1 MLSRALLLGTAA
13 SVLVWAGA
21 AMAQTGSVTTG
32 GSAAGGATVGGT
44 AEVGTAGSAAG
55 GAVVDGTGAGA
66 MTQAAPT
73 QLLPQGGVGTGD
85 IQRSLSGLPQQGG
98 TGSALETAGS
108 AIADVGDDTGPVVA
122 TPTPMNAPS
131 TLSGSSGTAVLTPT
145 PLNAPGVGSS
155 AVPPLTG
162 TAVPALGVG
171 TGSGVAPEEPGP
183 ANSIQR
189 RLIREGFVRFDGQI
203 LSAREASRLQQQRL
217 SQQQTQAAAGAQVIV
232 LSGSVFQG
240 TTDSPNVV
248 VVPASRSASS
258 QSRGLIAQ
266 NLGRGQPVLQ
276 GTVDA
281 PRVIALAPA
290 PGNVLVVQ
298 GSQIADAGAAGTGQ
312 IRAQIVELP
321 AE

>member
-1 MLSRALLLGTAA
+1 
-13 SVLVWAGA
+13 
-21 AMAQTGSVTTG
+21 
-32 GSAAGGATVGGT
+32 
-44 AEVGTAGSAAG
+44 
-55 GAVVDGTGAGA
+55 
-66 MTQAAPT
+66 
-73 QLLPQGGVGTGD
+73 
-85 IQRSLSGLPQQGG
+85 
-98 TGSALETAGS
+98 
-108 AIADVGDDTGPVVA
+108 
-122 TPTPMNAPS
+122 MNAPS

-145 PLNAPGVGSS
+145 PLNAPGVGSV

-162 TAVPALGVG
+162 TTVPALGVG
-171 TGSGVAPEEPGP
+171 TGSGIAPEEPGS
-183 ANSIQR
+183 ANGIQR

-217 SQQQTQAAAGAQVIV
+217 SQQQAQAAAGAQVIV

-240 TTDSPNVV
+240 TIDSPNVV
-248 VVPASRSASS
+248 VVPASRDSS
-258 QSRGLIAQ
+258 NQFRGLTAQ

-298 GSQIADAGAAGTGQ
+298 GSQLASAQNGPGAGQ